1 MSKIQKDECHLLFF
15 FFFPEGTSVTPESSA
30 SESETGEEEIVFPS
44 TFSVLYGKG
53 TPVATVMDRWA
64 RT

>member
-1 MSKIQKDECHLLFF
+1 MNVICFF
-15 FFFPEGTSVTPESSA
+15 FSPEGTSVTPESSA
-30 SESETGEEEIVFPS
+30 SESETGEEEIGFPS

-53 TPVATVMDRWA
+53 TPEATVMDRWA

>member
-1 MSKIQKDECHLLFF
+1 MNVICFF
-15 FFFPEGTSVTPESSA
+15 FSPEGTSVTPESSA
-30 SESETGEEEIVFPS
+30 SESETGEEEIGFPS